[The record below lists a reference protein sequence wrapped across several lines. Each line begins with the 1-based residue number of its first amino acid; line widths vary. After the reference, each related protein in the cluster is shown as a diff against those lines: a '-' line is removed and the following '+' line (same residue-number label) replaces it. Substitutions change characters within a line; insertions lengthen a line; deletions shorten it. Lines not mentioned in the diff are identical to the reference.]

1 MTQYFLEDWITEHF
15 SFVRPIVKLLCALL
29 QACLS
34 VHSTSVSEE
43 KDRDKVAVCET
54 PTSWRG
60 VLSNEEVVTKEEK
73 EDIQLHVDPM
83 CLLSPSEQAY
93 GREKTQNHTLSS
105 PPSLCYHQPSL
116 CVCGCVSERNNAIPQ
131 SPGTIVMEGVK
142 RGAWKEEGWMVFR
155 PVWLFP
161 PAPTMCGKTLWVTE
175 TRHSFTQTLLYTSR
189 TDAMQTGKEGG
200 VKETE
205 QKNFSDL
212 EGIHME
218 RGHCEGDVPLI

>member
-1 MTQYFLEDWITEHF
+1 MSQTILWPYDSIFPGRLNY
-15 SFVRPIVKLLCALL
+15 RALFICEANCKMIMCML
-29 QACLS
+29 QSEACLS
-34 VHSTSVSEE
+34 VHITSVSEE

-175 TRHSFTQTLLYTSR
+175 TRHSFTHRHYYTPAAQTQCRRARRVGWKRLNRR
-189 TDAMQTGKEGG
+189 TFQT
-200 VKETE
+200 
-205 QKNFSDL
+205 
-212 EGIHME
+212 
-218 RGHCEGDVPLI
+218 